1 MAGWVR
7 LMVGVLT
14 KERLVTIII
23 IINQYLTVI
32 MNLSDQTLKN
42 LSGDNN

>member
-1 MAGWVR
+1 
-7 LMVGVLT
+7 MVGVLT
-14 KERLVTIII
+14 KERLVTII